1 MGVRKGGGGLGCGG
15 GGRERDIFTP
25 PPNRVFVKNKKTNPV
40 TKLIGPTGGQEEG
53 EGQTGGDRGCG
64 E

>member
-1 MGVRKGGGGLGCGG
+1 MRKGGGGLGCGG
-15 GGRERDIFTP
+15 GGRERDILTPP

-53 EGQTGGDRGCG
+53 EGQTGGGGQRVR
-64 E
+64 